1 MSHQFRWISQSES
14 NQRERQNQQKGCGC
28 GGIRSL
34 DLRRKNMIKT
44 KYAATKKDKKKEED
58 REKEKKSYK
67 IVYRAMFY
75 KIIGNFEKK
84 CRQ

>member
-1 MSHQFRWISQSES
+1 
-14 NQRERQNQQKGCGC
+14 
-28 GGIRSL
+28 
-34 DLRRKNMIKT
+34 MIKT